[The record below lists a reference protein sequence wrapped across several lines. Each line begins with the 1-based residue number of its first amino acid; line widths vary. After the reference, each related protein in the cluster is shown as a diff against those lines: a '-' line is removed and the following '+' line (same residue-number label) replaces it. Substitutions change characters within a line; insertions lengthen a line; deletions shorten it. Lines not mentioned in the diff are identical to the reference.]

1 MIILSFY
8 EQFYFINQIDNEKDT
23 VTYGRGKSKDYWEP
37 DTKRYRLWDG
47 RNKSMTWHKFDYAG
61 LMDNKMGD
69 VGRLL
74 LIMQSIDYDNLIC
87 IYDKTIRKFRP
98 IRNKEE
104 LINVVNLSP
113 NSSQSRAFVKRLF
126 DKDIVKKMVIVPNT
140 KEQEKIERYFLNPLI
155 TMREKGISIMCY
167 KLFREHII
175 PFIPQR
181 AIENLD
187 KHLLEI
193 E

>member
-1 MIILSFY
+1 MSYY
-8 EQFYFINQIDNEKDT
+8 EQFYFSAQADNNKDT
-23 VTYGRGKSKDYWEP
+23 VTYGEGKHKDYWNPE
-37 DTKRYRLWDG
+37 TMRYRLWDG
-47 RNKSMTWHKFDYAG
+47 RNKSMAWQKFNYLK
-61 LMDNKMGD
+61 LMDNKMSD

-74 LIMQSIDYDNLIC
+74 LLMQSIDYDNLIC
-87 IYDKTIRKFRP
+87 IYDKSIRKFRP

-104 LINVVNLSP
+104 LMQVVNYDI
-113 NSSQSRAFVKRLF
+113 NSGQGRTFIKRLF
-126 DKDIVKKMVIVPNT
+126 GKDIVKKMIIIPNT
-140 KEQEKIERYFLNPLI
+140 EDQDKIERYFLNPII

-187 KHLLEI
+187 KHLLEL